1 MALLSLSVAFTKPFT
16 RHSRLTL
23 DGPHHHISHCVVCP
37 HHRTPYTAPPS
48 FMKLLSSAGIQL
60 LLLLH
65 LFFDLS
71 AKTDALEYS
80 QSPSIRCREPW
91 MCVYPNGYNRKPK
104 VWRKYA
110 QHKWRMEIHLIM
122 AFRNRRQENE
132 TIFGYMQTER
142 ERMRGDQHRQLGRR
156 TLHQLCP
163 MFWCQ
168 RALSIQPK
176 VWYAFKAQRRTVKKS
191 SMPFKVAGLSL
202 SFRTKIPTNQSE
214 NSCMRWYGFND
225 TQTEKEWMMARKR
238 TKFLVDI
245 RVLNTIYAINSSK
258 KGDEGIVPDLCV
270 YE

>member
-1 MALLSLSVAFTKPFT
+1 MWEVARLCGWNKVSFWSLLYSNALQTANQTNFWHFSSFVPLQRIREHRRHRQIHTVNPANMLFIEFDGAVKPVGRIHEAIYKTFSAHT
-16 RHSRLTL
+16 RRASSSYLTL
-23 DGPHHHISHCVVCP
+23 CCVP
-37 HHRTPYTAPPS
+37 APPFHRTPYTAPPS

-71 AKTDALEYS
+71 AKTDALENS

-156 TLHQLCP
+156 TLH
-163 MFWCQ
+163 
-168 RALSIQPK
+168 
-176 VWYAFKAQRRTVKKS
+176 
-191 SMPFKVAGLSL
+191 
-202 SFRTKIPTNQSE
+202 
-214 NSCMRWYGFND
+214 
-225 TQTEKEWMMARKR
+225 
-238 TKFLVDI
+238 
-245 RVLNTIYAINSSK
+245 
-258 KGDEGIVPDLCV
+258 
-270 YE
+270 